1 VKNTSSYKSIGEI
14 NSFEIKE
21 KGSKFI
27 GFAANCKTEEEI
39 KIQLGIWREQ
49 HPQATHLCY
58 AFRLG
63 INGEN
68 YRANDDGEPSNSAGT
83 PILGQIISADL
94 TNVLVG
100 VVRYYGGTKLGVGG
114 LVSAYKETAKEV
126 LASAKIVEYHLKNYY
141 EVVMTYEDMPFV
153 LAILK
158 RHRFEIISNE
168 MTHNCRLIVQM
179 DLDAKDDLFELLSRY
194 QKIEIKFLEK
204 K

>member
-1 VKNTSSYKSIGEI
+1 MKETSSYKSVGEI
-14 NSFEIKE
+14 NTVEIKE

-27 GFAANCKTEEEI
+27 GYVANCKTEDEI
-39 KIQLGIWREQ
+39 KNQLNSWREE

-58 AFRLG
+58 AYRLG
-63 INGEN
+63 IAGEN

-114 LVSAYKETAKEV
+114 LVAAYKETAKQV
-126 LASAKIVEYHLKNYY
+126 LASAIIVEYQLKNYY
-141 EVVMTYEDMPFV
+141 ELLMTYEDMPFV

-158 RHRFEIISNE
+158 RHRIEIVTNE
-168 MTHNCRLIVQM
+168 MTHNCRLIVQLE
-179 DLDAKDDLFELLSRY
+179 LDGKEDLFELLSRY
-194 QKIEIKFLEK
+194 NKVEIKFLEK

>member
-1 VKNTSSYKSIGEI
+1 MKNTSSYKSIGEI

>member
-1 VKNTSSYKSIGEI
+1 MKNTSSYKSIGEI

-27 GFAANCKTEEEI
+27 GYAANCKTEEEI
-39 KIQLGIWREQ
+39 KIQLGVWREQ

-63 INGEN
+63 VNGEN

-83 PILGQIISADL
+83 PILGQLISADL

-126 LASAKIVEYHLKNYY
+126 LASAKIVEYQLKNYF
-141 EVVMTYEDMPFV
+141 ELVMSYEDMPFI

-158 RHRFEIISNE
+158 RHRFEIVSNE

-179 DLDAKDDLFELLSRY
+179 DLDTKDDLFELLSRY